1 MAILLQK
8 GNNQMIKANL
18 IFRDGEP
25 FVQVDNLHYR
35 ARIGGGG
42 IRQNKVEGDQ
52 ATPVGTL
59 LLRKIFYRA
68 DRVQKPKSGA
78 GLLVEPFSPRDGW
91 CDDPT
96 HPDYNQQVTLPHE
109 ASCEELWRS
118 DHAYDICVV
127 LGWNDQPPV
136 PGKGSAIFLHLP
148 PKKGYTEGCIA
159 LDERDL
165 RTLLAQGLTA
175 ITVPH
180 PSSGG

>member
-8 GNNQMIKANL
+8 GNIQMIKANL

-25 FVQVDNLHYR
+25 FVQAGGLYYR

-42 IRQNKVEGDQ
+42 IRQNQVEGDQ

-68 DRVQKPKSGA
+68 DRMKRPQSGA
-78 GLLVEPFSPRDGW
+78 GLLIEPLSPRDGW
-91 CDDPT
+91 CDDPN
-96 HPDYNQQVTLPHE
+96 HADYNQQVLLPHE
-109 ASCEELWRS
+109 ASCETLWRA

-148 PKKGYTEGCIA
+148 PTKGYTEGCIA
-159 LDERDL
+159 LEEADL
-165 RTLLAQGLTA
+165 RELLSKGLVS
-175 ITVPH
+175 ITVSQ
-180 PSSGG
+180 PSIG